1 MPKTTKHPPFTA
13 AEARRE
19 ADEHDRQG
27 SDFGDFAEW
36 IALRN
41 DFHRL
46 ATTLRHYA
54 DLLEELDEAFAS
66 TEARTISRLEAATG
80 RVKNPKHLPSPEL
93 TARRFHEAYERL
105 APTFGYTTRPETREF
120 DPESSN
126 GKLMTAVC
134 REVLVDYDESIGGL
148 VELLGIEADE
158 VIKLRADI
166 ERLTKP
172 ITMQDV
178 RLFAGEG
185 KLRAVDVLSACNA
198 VLRDRA
204 RLFPVEKEK

>member
-93 TARRFHEAYERL
+93 TARRFHEALWE
-105 APTFGYTTRPETREF
+105 FGTLYVKCPPCEGTGFQT
-120 DPESSN
+120 D
-126 GKLMTAVC
+126 A
-134 REVLVDYDESIGGL
+134 DDEEYNCDLCGCKGF
-148 VELLGIEADE
+148 VELAAL
-158 VIKLRADI
+158 
-166 ERLTKP
+166 
-172 ITMQDV
+172 
-178 RLFAGEG
+178 AGE
-185 KLRAVDVLSACNA
+185 
-198 VLRDRA
+198 
-204 RLFPVEKEK
+204 KE